1 MVTTTAPPAT
11 TRPAASVDEEFLR
24 ALFASSRPFDL
35 TGLSAVPG
43 LLELQLEARRRAHA
57 AAYPLL
63 RDEIVLLEDRP
74 VGRLLTARTTGATH
88 VVDVAI
94 APEHRGQGLGG
105 TLLGRLL
112 DSGPVTLTVALA
124 NPARRLY
131 DRLGFVPVGSTDT
144 DLSLRHPGHDTK
156 EPA

>member
-1 MVTTTAPPAT
+1 MTSTLALT
-11 TRPAASVDEEFLR
+11 TRPPISADESFLR
-24 ALFASSRPFDL
+24 ALFASTRPVEAAA
-35 TGLSAVPG
+35 LSTLPG
-43 LLELQLEARRRAHA
+43 LLELQFEARRRAHA

-63 RDEIVLLEDRP
+63 RDDILLLADRP
-74 VGRLLTARTTGATH
+74 VGRLLTARADGATH

-94 APEHRGQGLGG
+94 VAEHRGRGLGG

-112 DSGPVTLTVALA
+112 DSGPVTLKVALD

-131 DRLGFVPVGSTDT
+131 DRLGFVTVGSTDT
-144 DLSLRHPGHDTK
+144 DLSLHHPGHDPK